1 MRAWDGCRQVDV
13 CPAGVRGVGMGYV
26 ENTIRKETP
35 MDISLIIKVAGVGI
49 LVSVAAQILSK
60 AGRDEQSMLVT
71 LAGIVVVLLLL
82 VDEIAL
88 LFDRI
93 CAVFGF

>member
-1 MRAWDGCRQVDV
+1 
-13 CPAGVRGVGMGYV
+13 
-26 ENTIRKETP
+26 
-35 MDISLIIKVAGVGI
+35 MDISLIIKIAGVGI
-49 LVSVAAQILSK
+49 LVAFASQILSK
-60 AGRDEQSMLVT
+60 SGRDEQSMLVT

-82 VDEIAL
+82 VDEIAM

>member
-1 MRAWDGCRQVDV
+1 MVKRKIV
-13 CPAGVRGVGMGYV
+13 
-26 ENTIRKETP
+26 IRKEHI

-49 LVSVAAQILSK
+49 LVSVATQILSK
-60 AGRDEQSMLVT
+60 SGRDEQSMLVT
-71 LAGIVVVLLLL
+71 LTGIVVVLLLL
-82 VDEIAL
+82 VDEIAI